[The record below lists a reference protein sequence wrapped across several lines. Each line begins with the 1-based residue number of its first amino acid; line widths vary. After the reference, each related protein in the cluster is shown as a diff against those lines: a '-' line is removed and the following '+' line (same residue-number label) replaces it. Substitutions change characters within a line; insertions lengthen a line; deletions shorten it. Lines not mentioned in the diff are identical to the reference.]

1 MKKYEYMVVYS
12 VRGGVGRIRI
22 TSEKLIQS
30 YDDVENLDNIIRKH
44 NGLSTAFAT
53 NFKLLREYEE

>member
-12 VRGGVGRIRI
+12 VRGGVGRIKI

-44 NGLSTAFAT
+44 NGLSTAFVT

>member
-12 VRGGVGRIRI
+12 VRGGVGRIKI

-30 YDDVENLDNIIRKH
+30 YDDVESLDNIMVC
-44 NGLSTAFAT
+44 
-53 NFKLLREYEE
+53 LLLLLLILNY

>member
-12 VRGGVGRIRI
+12 VRGGVGRIKI

-30 YDDVENLDNIIRKH
+30 YDDVESLDNIIRKH
-44 NGLSTAFAT
+44 NGLSTAFTT

>member
-12 VRGGVGRIRI
+12 VRGGVGRIKI

-30 YDDVENLDNIIRKH
+30 YEFIKIKWLKSEGVK
-44 NGLSTAFAT
+44 
-53 NFKLLREYEE
+53 